1 MSVRIADLLTTQHKS
16 TSAAV
21 TLYLLYD
28 IKKLPLY
35 SSLDDL
41 DDEDMGT
48 DTEEELNM
56 DNEEES
62 SHSSNGGGSKS
73 MISHNMEE
81 NK

>member
-1 MSVRIADLLTTQHKS
+1 
-16 TSAAV
+16 V

-62 SHSSNGGGSKS
+62 SHSSNGCSKS

>member
-16 TSAAV
+16 TPAPV

-41 DDEDMGT
+41 DDDDMGT

-56 DNEEES
+56 DNEDES
-62 SHSSNGGGSKS
+62 SHSSGACSKS
-73 MISHNMEE
+73 MISQNVEE